1 MNKTEMK
8 GMNTHHYYCL
18 QMNNVAR
25 LHRKMIAYK
34 LHHTLGS
41 EKEFS
46 IKCILVDT
54 DLTDFYVNVDA
65 LVYIKIIC
73 IYHLSFK
80 QCFL

>member
-1 MNKTEMK
+1 MQPVSTGK
-8 GMNTHHYYCL
+8 L
-18 QMNNVAR
+18 
-25 LHRKMIAYK
+25 LHINCI
-34 LHHTLGS
+34 HTLGS